1 MSGIFQVVGLCG
13 NFNGNQKDDFTTPQ
27 GGPAASRATTF
38 ADSWKV
44 RPFSQNWKYRYT

>member
-1 MSGIFQVVGLCG
+1 VVGLCG

-27 GGPAASRATTF
+27 GGPPASRPTVF

-44 RPFSQNWKYRYT
+44 KSNNVSQLQCLLPM